1 MLLVLHA
8 HKRWSLTIRET
19 HDIIKD
25 AWEQDAEIKY
35 LDLREEKPANR
46 TAEKIMRF
54 IFISHHEGNK
64 MTDEI
69 EDACITQRT
78 DDKFINTFS

>member
-1 MLLVLHA
+1 MLLILHA

-19 HDIIKD
+19 RNIIKD

-35 LDLREEKPANR
+35 LDPKEEKQAGR

-54 IFISHHEGNK
+54 IFISHH
-64 MTDEI
+64 
-69 EDACITQRT
+69 
-78 DDKFINTFS
+78 